1 VKYGI
6 VKYYTIV
13 FVNKEAPIMNISRIH
28 RSGLW
33 ICAGVAVLGLAIAS
47 LAPAPSRADI
57 VAEYLQLPSI
67 AQPADTPSAL
77 NHVAF
82 VRIYDTD
89 ANGRADAIVL
99 FQDGVTAG
107 GWSVLGKQLV
117 DMAARRG
124 KWIEVWMLDRRE
136 KNLEDRTGLTN
147 AIAANDP
154 SLAIQYYYGNNAF
167 DTNGK
172 FIATTPLGSPG
183 ASFIPLQQSDVP
195 FMANWGVDVIFSDME
210 TLLDLVPDQY
220 RKTNVVLM
228 GNYTG
233 AYLVTSFA
241 GHKLHDGNRGYQ
253 ELAALVM
260 MEGTPNPTSGVQP
273 SPSAIASYV
282 ANVQKLRSGALPRY
296 ATDLSSGVRRDIG
309 SMYSDLLPHSET
321 IFLRATGAAGGSLAD
336 QFAAA
341 LRLTNLA
348 NSGFAS
354 SDDPIPGTFLPPY
367 AIARGNIRAG
377 RLDFTPVPGSP
388 ACVETSPGSGV
399 CISPT
404 GACAPPC
411 VPPISQ
417 IDPNHVYD
425 WLDGGAGNPGAAGNP
440 LSGWTR
446 TTPYP
451 AAGSFTNAYVMPGE
465 EPSVESVAVHDTYNN
480 ADGTNVEPVQVT
492 FPTSGTV
499 TLNSFPSHSYAW
511 YLNSRFQNYDMTFI
525 GTYQTVYIQD
535 DTNNVHVDVD
545 KTAVTGIPLISYVC
559 GYQTAPAVNPF
570 SGVDDFT
577 AVWKDGTQQT
587 AKAATVGPMD
597 SRINTSLYKNGD
609 FYYADNSLADQP
621 GVIPGQDG
629 ANVVAASVIDWLIP
643 RLGGSQ
649 IDVPSEVAC
658 PPSDQ
663 CHLAGM
669 PDPATGLCSNPA
681 APNGTAC
688 NDANVCTLGDACR
701 GGVCVGT
708 DSCPTDKDQ
717 CKDGG
722 WRSLITAAG
731 QPFKNQGDCV
741 SYVNTGK

>member
-1 VKYGI
+1 MLLSVQGERI
-6 VKYYTIV
+6 RSSRVVNPRRAWVSGSVGMLLTI
-13 FVNKEAPIMNISRIH
+13 AT
-28 RSGLW
+28 
-33 ICAGVAVLGLAIAS
+33 
-47 LAPAPSRADI
+47 LAPAPSRANV

-67 AQPADTPSAL
+67 AQPPDTPSAL
-77 NHVAF
+77 NRVAF
-82 VRIYDTD
+82 VRIYNTD

-107 GWSVLGKQLV
+107 GWSVLGRQLV

-124 KWIEVWMLDRRE
+124 KWIEVWMIDRRE
-136 KNLEDRTGLTN
+136 KNLEDRAGLAN

-167 DTNGK
+167 DANGK
-172 FIATTPLGSPG
+172 FIATTPLGTSG
-183 ASFIPLQQSDVP
+183 ATFIPLQQSDVP
-195 FMANWGVDVIFSDME
+195 FMANWGIDVIFGDME
-210 TLLDLVPDQY
+210 TLLDLVPAQY

-233 AYLVTSFA
+233 AYFVTSFA
-241 GHKLHDGNRGYQ
+241 GHMLHDGNRGYQ

-260 MEGTPNPTSGVQP
+260 MEGTPNPTSGASP
-273 SPSAIASYV
+273 SASAIASYL
-282 ANVQKLRSGALPRY
+282 ANVQNLRNGTLPPY
-296 ATDLSSGVRRDIG
+296 ATNLSSGVRRDIG
-309 SMYSDLLPHSET
+309 SMYADLLPHSET
-321 IFLRATGAAGGSLAD
+321 IFTPATGAAGGSLAD
-336 QFAAA
+336 QFVAS

-348 NSGFAS
+348 SSGFAS
-354 SDDPIPGTFLPPY
+354 SDDPIPGTFLTPF
-367 AIARGNIRAG
+367 AIARGNIRGG
-377 RLDFTPVPGSP
+377 RLDFTRVTGSP
-388 ACVETSPGSGV
+388 DCAEVSPGV
-399 CISPT
+399 CVSPT

-425 WLDGGAGNPGAAGNP
+425 WLDGGAGHPGAVGNP

-446 TTPYP
+446 TAPYP
-451 AAGSFTNAYVMPGE
+451 AGSFTNAYVMPGE

-480 ADGTNVEPVQVT
+480 ADVTNVETVQVT

-511 YLNSRFQNYDMTFI
+511 YLNNRFQNYDMTFI

-535 DTNNVHVDVD
+535 NTNNVHIDVD
-545 KTAVTGIPLISYVC
+545 KTAVTAIPLISYVT
-559 GYQTAPAVNPF
+559 GYQTTLPINPF
-570 SGVDDFT
+570 FGVDDFT
-577 AVWKDGTQQT
+577 QVWNGGTVQT
-587 AKAATVGPMD
+587 AKAATVGAMD

-629 ANVVAASVIDWLIP
+629 ANVVSASVIDWLIP

-649 IDVPSEVAC
+649 IDVPAEVAC
-658 PPSDQ
+658 PPPDK
-663 CHLAGM
+663 CHFAGM
-669 PDPATGLCSNPA
+669 PDPASGLCSNP
-681 APNGTAC
+681 NF
-688 NDANVCTLGDACR
+688 
-701 GGVCVGT
+701 
-708 DSCPTDKDQ
+708 CPTDKNQ
-717 CKDGG
+717 CKKNG
-722 WRSLITAAG
+722 WRSLINAAG